1 MDNNNNENK
10 SSLDA
15 IRSSMMGMVQFHVG
29 GKVFQTNAQAFKR
42 TEPNCEWTRIADERP
57 SSAYKIECD
66 PDVFSAILYYLHT
79 GHLHVD
85 RERIHLGELFRLAE
99 RTHMDGLA
107 KKVKQLSQ
115 MNRMDVVRI
124 HFPSPQ
130 VITISANKDGMQN
143 ALLRKLQMT
152 YPSATFDVSTGNIP
166 IAVLTIDLSAKDAD
180 AVATLLNDCGATL
193 DMLGYALTYQKVNA
207 EGVVYDFSRTS

>member
-1 MDNNNNENK
+1 MV
-10 SSLDA
+10 SRR
-15 IRSSMMGMVQFHVG
+15 RSSSCLRCKLV
-29 GKVFQTNAQAFKR
+29 T
-42 TEPNCEWTRIADERP
+42 
-57 SSAYKIECD
+57 AYMIVIYKHCV
-66 PDVFSAILYYLHT
+66 PVT
-79 GHLHVD
+79 
-85 RERIHLGELFRLAE
+85 FR
-99 RTHMDGLA
+99 
-107 KKVKQLSQ
+107 
-115 MNRMDVVRI
+115 NRMDVVRI

-180 AVATLLNDCGATL
+180 AVATLLNDMGATL
-193 DMLGYALTYQKVNA
+193 DLLGYALTYQKVNA